1 MFKYYL
7 SFPEH
12 VALPWNLVKILI
24 WGLERQVGITKE
36 KNSECGPERGGQRPI
51 SAKLFLHRMDCGKST
66 KKNEHRTSNIEC

>member
-24 WGLERQVGITKE
+24 SGIERQVGVAKE
-36 KNSECGPERGGQRPI
+36 KNSECGPERGVSKRGARSKVSGILLQR
-51 SAKLFLHRMDCGKST
+51 SAGIIFRG
-66 KKNEHRTSNIEC
+66 

>member
-51 SAKLFLHRMDCGKST
+51 KGLRDSIATFRRNYL
-66 KKNEHRTSNIEC
+66 